1 MKAGGYAVFLFVLV
15 RTVTWSRSTVRPAP
29 YLPIRMG

>member
-1 MKAGGYAVFLFVLV
+1 VKAGGYAVFLFVLV
-15 RTVTWSRSTVRPAP
+15 RAVTWSRSTVRPAR